1 MSKDKNLL
9 FKAKLLK
16 IRINNKVFKL
26 KESLSGNGA
35 LSFRY
40 TNIKD
45 IKENIFVKFLISP
58 RNEIELYKFNMESA
72 LLEYGKM
79 QPVRIYPKIL
89 KKGKHKTLP
98 IYYYVTEWVN
108 GQSLKDIIAS
118 LNKPSLDDILE
129 IVHRCSSSAAY
140 MSSFI
145 SHRDFHPGN
154 IIFLEDK
161 PNWAN
166 QTHTQRDF
174 VDAKVIIT
182 DFGNAIMPM
191 AFGYEDTGVGNQAI
205 YQNVNRRIEGSFRSL
220 PPEIFS
226 NPINTFSYNP
236 GSGEAWAIGILF
248 YKLLMGQDILNIQSI
263 SEYANIVCTNE
274 IESTILSK
282 LPNIYEILNHNY
294 ILIMVIEG
302 LLKVKASQRM
312 SLGVAAG
319 LLWDYRFGD
328 LNEKSSEFQKNYIDA
343 GRSYPPMRPD
353 EYDCY

>member
-16 IRINNKVFKL
+16 IRINDKVFKL

-45 IKENIFVKFLISP
+45 IEDNIFVKFLISP
-58 RNEIELYKFNMESA
+58 RNEIELYKFNMEST
-72 LLEYGKM
+72 LLEFLKR
-79 QPVRIYPKIL
+79 QPVKIFPKIL

-98 IYYYVTEWVN
+98 IHYYATEWIN
-108 GQSLKDIIAS
+108 GQSLKDVIAT
-118 LNKPSLDDILE
+118 LNKPSVDDILE
-129 IVHRCSSSAAY
+129 IVHRCTSSAAY

-154 IIFLEDK
+154 IIFLEDT

-166 QTHTQRDF
+166 QIHTQREL

-191 AFGYEDTGVGNQAI
+191 AFGYEDEGIGNQDI

-226 NPINTFSYNP
+226 NPINTASYNP

-248 YKLLMGQDILNIQSI
+248 YKLLMDEDILNIQSI
-263 SEYANIVCTNE
+263 SEYANLVCTNE
-274 IESTILSK
+274 IESIILDK
-282 LPNIYEILNHNY
+282 LPNIYEKINNNY
-294 ILIMVIEG
+294 ILIRVIEG
-302 LLKVKASQRM
+302 LLKVKASQRI

-319 LLWDYRFGD
+319 LLWDYRFGN
-328 LNEKSSEFQKNYIDA
+328 LNEKSSEFQKKYIDA
-343 GRSYPPMRPD
+343 GRNYPPMRPD

>member
-45 IKENIFVKFLISP
+45 VEDNIFVKFLISP
-58 RNEIELYKFNMESA
+58 RNEIELYKFNMESN
-72 LLEYGKM
+72 LLEYGQAK
-79 QPVRIYPKIL
+79 PVKVVPVLL

-98 IYYYVTEWVN
+98 IYYYATEWVN
-108 GQSLKDIIAS
+108 GQSLKDIISA
-118 LNKPSLDDILE
+118 LNKPTADDILE
-129 IVHRCSSSAAY
+129 IVHRCTSSAAY

-191 AFGYEDTGVGNQAI
+191 AFGYEDTGVGNQDI
-205 YQNVNRRIEGSFRSL
+205 YQNLNRRIEGSFRSL

-226 NPINTFSYNP
+226 NPINTASYNP

-248 YKLLMGQDILNIQSI
+248 YKLLMDEDILNIQSI
-263 SEYANIVCTNE
+263 SEYANLVCTNE
-274 IESTILSK
+274 IESIIIGKLSDVYK
-282 LPNIYEILNHNY
+282 KINNNY
-294 ILIMVIEG
+294 ILKRVIEG
-302 LLKVKASQRM
+302 LLKVKAS
-312 SLGVAAG
+312 
-319 LLWDYRFGD
+319 
-328 LNEKSSEFQKNYIDA
+328 E
-343 GRSYPPMRPD
+343 
-353 EYDCY
+353 